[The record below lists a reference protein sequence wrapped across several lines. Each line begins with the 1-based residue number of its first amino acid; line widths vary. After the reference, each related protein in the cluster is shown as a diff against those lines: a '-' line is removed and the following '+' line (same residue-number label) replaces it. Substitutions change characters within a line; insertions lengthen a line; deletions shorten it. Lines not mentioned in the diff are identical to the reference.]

1 MSQVLQLLHAA
12 VKRGDKN
19 KLIDWF
25 KGRQSIELPAISSTK
40 KFAASN
46 FQGKLAAFNQLH
58 EWQNSDLHPC
68 FPQFLGIKQHIKA
81 LLHKSSPFPLM
92 GLVHLQNQISVVQPL
107 RNDDLIIDCHIS
119 AIDVHQKGITADVH
133 IDVRQADRLC
143 LTAKSTYLY
152 RVLPD
157 ISELKSSRSKVPK
170 NLEPLEHLN
179 KGGLLQFGESTGRKY
194 ARISGDYNPIHLYA
208 WSAKLFGFKTSIAHG
223 MNVLALLLS
232 RIEQNHTILN
242 LPYTVSN
249 QFINPVSLPCE
260 LTLQSSSATSVPD
273 SSFRFELVN
282 PKASSRKKVVLS
294 GTIKDTQN

>member
-1 MSQVLQLLHAA
+1 MSQLLQLLHAA

-19 KLIDWF
+19 KLINWF

-40 KFAASN
+40 IFAASD

-68 FPQFLGIKQHIKA
+68 FPQFLGIKQHINV

-92 GLVHLQNQISVVQPL
+92 GLVHLQNQISVIEPL
-107 RNDDLIIDCHIS
+107 RNEDLTIDCRIS
-119 AIDVHQKGITADVH
+119 AIKVHPKGITADVD
-133 IDVRQADRLC
+133 IDVTQAKQLC

-152 RVLPD
+152 RVMPSSND
-157 ISELKSSRSKVPK
+157 LKSSRTPVPK
-170 NLEPLEHLN
+170 NLEPLPHLN

-208 WSAKLFGFKTSIAHG
+208 WSAKLLGFKTSIAHG

-232 RIEQNHTILN
+232 RIEKNQAILN
-242 LPYTVSN
+242 SPYTVLN
-249 QFINPVSLPCE
+249 EFIHPVSLPCE
-260 LTLQSSSATSVPD
+260 LVLQSSSVTPASD
-273 SSFRFELVN
+273 SSVRFELVN
-282 PKASSRKKVVLS
+282 PKASNRKKVVLS
-294 GTIKDTQN
+294 GTIKDIQI